1 METFCEL
8 SCIEAGCLRAQG
20 LKVYFNFAAPKI
32 NEKHI
37 KASLKNTKAL
47 IVIMPHYVSA
57 N

>member
-1 METFCEL
+1 MGTFCKL
-8 SCIEAGCLRAQG
+8 SCIKAGCLRSQG

-37 KASLKNTKAL
+37 KASLKIKAL
-47 IVIMPHYVSA
+47 IVTMPHYLSA